1 MALVKPEEIGNQ
13 IEGINSLPL
22 FRQIGLMVA
31 FAAAVALAVAIVLH
45 IKEPSYRM
53 LYGSLSDQ
61 EMMEI
66 TTILDQAGIR
76 YDINSNTNAV
86 HVDGGRV
93 HEARMKL
100 AGLGL
105 PKGSGTGYEL
115 LDKDQGFG
123 TSQFIETARYQR
135 AIEGELSRTISTLN
149 NIQSARVHLAIPKQS
164 AFVRNR
170 KNASASVMLNLYQ
183 GRVISSEQANS
194 IAHLVASSVPSLE
207 MEDVTV
213 VDQNGRLL
221 TRPDADS
228 HIGQSSSQFEYRQK
242 LEEYY
247 IRRIEEIL
255 EPIVGAGKV
264 RAQVMADLD
273 FTVTE
278 QTHESYNPDLP
289 SIRSEQTVEES
300 SVSGAAQGGV
310 PGALA
315 NQPPGAG
322 VIGPNAVGGTG
333 AGPNNNSRRMVRN
346 YELDR
351 TISHT
356 KHQSGKIKRL
366 SVAVVVD
373 NKVGGE
379 EEEGSI
385 PLTEEEIGRLNSLVK
400 EAIGFDPAR
409 GDSVNVMNAAFMVE
423 AEPEPLP
430 DTPLLD
436 QPWVWD
442 ALKQVIGLGVVLFLI
457 FGVLKPVLKSLAE
470 KGAASKTEAS
480 VAQLPGENQPA
491 AVEGASPAMAAL
503 AGPTSY
509 EQTLET
515 AKSVAQQE
523 PQRVAQVVKEWVEND
538 G

>member
-1 MALVKPEEIGNQ
+1 MALVKAEDIGNQ
-13 IEGINSLPL
+13 IEGMSNLPL
-22 FRQIGLMVA
+22 FKQIGMMIA
-31 FAAAVALAVAIVLH
+31 FAATVALAVAIVLH
-45 IKEPSYRM
+45 VKEPSYRM

-61 EMMEI
+61 EVMEI
-66 TTILDQAGIR
+66 TTVLDQAGIR
-76 YDINSNTNAV
+76 YEINSNTNAV
-86 HVDGGRV
+86 HVDGSRV

-115 LDKDQGFG
+115 LDKEQGFG

-135 AIEGELSRTISTLN
+135 AIEGELSRTISSLN

-170 KNASASVMLNLYQ
+170 KKASASVMLNLYQ
-183 GRVISSEQANS
+183 GRLISNEQASS

-207 MEDVTV
+207 MQDVTV

-221 TRPDADS
+221 TQPDADT
-228 HIGQSSSQFEYRQK
+228 HIGQSSTQFEYRQK

-247 IRRIEEIL
+247 IKRIEEIL
-255 EPIVGAGKV
+255 EPIIGAGKV

-289 SIRSEQTVEES
+289 SIRSEQTVEENS
-300 SVSGAAQGGV
+300 SSMAAQGGI
-310 PGALA
+310 PGALS
-315 NQPPGAG
+315 NQPPGPG
-322 VIGPNAVGGTG
+322 VIGSDVGNGASG
-333 AGPNNNSRRMVRN
+333 AGPNNNSRRIVRN

-356 KHQSGKIKRL
+356 RHQSGRIKRL

-373 NKVGGE
+373 NKAGE
-379 EEEGSI
+379 DGSV
-385 PLTEEEIGRLNSLVK
+385 PLTDDEISRLNSLIK
-400 EAIGFDPAR
+400 ESIGFNPAR
-409 GDSVNVMNAAFMVE
+409 GDSVNVMNAPFLVE

-430 DTPLLD
+430 ETPLLD

-442 ALKQVIGLGVVLFLI
+442 ALKQVIGLGVVLFLV
-457 FGVLKPVLKSLAE
+457 FGVLKPVLKNLAE
-470 KGAASKTEAS
+470 KGAASKSETVVQQIA
-480 VAQLPGENQPA
+480 ANGQPLA
-491 AVEGASPAMAAL
+491 IDGASPAMAAL
-503 AGPTSY
+503 SGPTSY

-515 AKSVAQQE
+515 AKSVAKQE
-523 PQRVAQVVKEWVEND
+523 PQRVAQVVKEWVEKD